1 MEDPRGERLYEL
13 LVALFRSDDELQRF
27 LVLQGIEPT
36 DSRSVQVVVRGR
48 SEGVYET
55 VEALVAR
62 GRADEDFFAALEK
75 RSPDRAPDIDE
86 VRRLFL
92 DVPTFDEP
100 PRSTPPARVGSGA
113 APDHLGS
120 FARQLAAD
128 LASTPGTDDV
138 ASALDPDHWPWT
150 GAAAVLG
157 SFNPTALTPLRTPV
171 PPSMRPMA
179 ALVDLV
185 TVSHTGGWVLR
196 NDVRRA
202 CLSRLAEEH
211 LIPEA
216 LDVNAG
222 LGDQRRDLVS
232 ELVDERHQRLTLM
245 DRSRLVDLDAVLEWL
260 EPLELRLPVSR
271 ADVHAAADRRA
282 LVDPLRSLVGTH
294 FQGRVAELS
303 IVRTHISAEGSPD
316 PLFVVGAGGAGKS
329 TLVGKVL
336 LELEERAPYDPVSF
350 AYLDF
355 DKARHDPRDRNG
367 LLQQLSQQLRL
378 LYANA
383 DIAEQF
389 AAAEASY
396 GGTDLLRAAELL
408 DLTGSLDSDAILD
421 TLCRNLDQL
430 HHQQADRTSA
440 PLVLV
445 LDTCEEVLAKGPG
458 AVQDL
463 VHLLRDLQA
472 RLPGTRIVISGRAAL
487 PWPIALDDEA
497 TLHLGDLD
505 PAAADAVLKHLGV
518 RDPELRTLILTKFG
532 GNPLTLRLAAEAL
545 VRAGTAQAAFSG
557 VATTAAVAEVA
568 IEQIQGML
576 YTRILGHIRDPEV
589 SSVAHPGLAVR
600 RVTVPVLRDVLAVP
614 CGFAPERASQ
624 VFDKLRAELSL
635 FDLEGDDTLL
645 HRQDV
650 RRLMLRTMV
659 DDAGRAA
666 KVADIHLRAAEF
678 YAHEPGQAARTE
690 ALYHRLMS
698 DEDPRRLE
706 YLWDENVRQGLES
719 ALEEPLPPRARRW
732 LKRRLSTVPVEE
744 DRSEW
749 DQEDWEAEAYSRASS
764 WLASAA
770 PQEVL
775 AVLGER
781 DIRLPG
787 SRLFALEV
795 AARLT
800 LDDVPGAAA
809 TLERAHAHG
818 IEDAERRVQLELA
831 EQAMA
836 VRARQDDGP
845 GLVEAATTCV
855 GLAELVG
862 EPSRGLRAL
871 TSALSDLRRIGAD
884 VEADAVQAQL
894 SSRFE
899 GLSRQQMRNDPELVR
914 HVLQA
919 AGPSDS
925 AVLLHA
931 AVLVGDQ
938 TKDVGGIFLEDPFVV
953 GRLLGATTASAAP
966 ALQQLATEVG
976 LPGGNWTISDLA
988 SRLVRTG
995 RTGRAVAVSLDY
1007 AVDDESMRAAVVD
1020 QLVHPAETRT
1030 WKGMS

>member
-13 LVALFRSDDELQRF
+13 LVALFRSDEELQRF
-27 LVLQGIEPT
+27 LVLEGIAPT
-36 DSRSVQVVVRGR
+36 DTRSVQVQKRGR

-55 VEALVAR
+55 VEALVAQ
-62 GRADEDFFAALEK
+62 GRVDEAFFAALER
-75 RSPDRAPDIDE
+75 RSPDRAPDIDG

-92 DVPTFDEP
+92 DGPASAEAPPSPGPAVPT
-100 PRSTPPARVGSGA
+100 V
-113 APDHLGS
+113 PDHLAD
-120 FARQLAAD
+120 FAQQLAAD

-138 ASALDPDHWPWT
+138 ATALDEEHWPWT
-150 GAAAVLG
+150 ASAAVLG
-157 SFNPTALTPLRTPV
+157 SFNPTALTPLSTAE
-171 PPSMRPMA
+171 PPTMRPMA

-185 TVSHTGGWVLR
+185 TVSHSGGWVLR

-202 CLSRLAEEH
+202 CLSRLAEERR
-211 LIPEA
+211 LDEA
-216 LDVNAG
+216 LAG
-222 LGDQRRDLVS
+222 NRRVVDQRRDLLA
-232 ELVDERHQRLTLM
+232 ELVHGQHQQLTLM
-245 DRSRLVDLDAVLEWL
+245 DRTRLVDLDAVLEWL
-260 EPLELRLPVSR
+260 EPLDLPLPVSR
-271 ADVHAAADRRA
+271 ATVHAAADRRA
-282 LVDPLRSLVGTH
+282 LIDPLRSLVGTH
-294 FQGRVAELS
+294 FRGRVVELGT
-303 IVRTHISAEGSPD
+303 VRTQISAEGTPD

-336 LELEERAPYDPVSF
+336 LELEERAVFDPVSF

-355 DKARHDPRDRNG
+355 DKARNDPRDRNG

-383 DIAEQF
+383 DVAEQF

-396 GGTDLLRAAELL
+396 GGTDLVRAAELL
-408 DLTGSLDSDAILD
+408 DLPDGLDGDAILD

-430 HHQQADRTSA
+430 HRQQADQVAA

-463 VHLLRDLQA
+463 VGLLRDLQA
-472 RLPGTRIVISGRAAL
+472 RLPGVRIVISGRAAL
-487 PWPIALDDEA
+487 PWPTAQDDAA
-497 TLHLGDLD
+497 TLRLGDLD
-505 PAAADAVLKHLGV
+505 PVAADAVLQHLGV

-545 VRAGTAQAAFSG
+545 SRAGTAQAAFSG
-557 VATTAAVAEVA
+557 VATTPAVAEVA
-568 IEQIQGML
+568 IEQVQGML

-600 RVTVPVLRDVLAVP
+600 RVTVPVLRDVLAIP
-614 CGFAPERASQ
+614 CGFAPERAGQ

-659 DDAGRAA
+659 DDAERAA
-666 KVADIHLRAAEF
+666 KVADIHRRAAQF
-678 YAHEPGQAARTE
+678 YAHESGPAARTE
-690 ALYHRLMS
+690 ALYHRMMS

-706 YLWDENVRQGLES
+706 HLWDETVRQGLES

-732 LKRRLSTVPVEE
+732 LERRLSTVPVEE

-749 DQEDWEAEAYSRASS
+749 EQEDWEAEAYSRASS
-764 WLASAA
+764 WLASSA

-775 AVLGER
+775 TVLGER
-781 DIRLPG
+781 ETRLPG

-795 AARLT
+795 AARLA

-809 TLERAHAHG
+809 ALDRAHAHG
-818 IEDAERRVQLELA
+818 IENAERRVQLELA
-831 EQAMA
+831 EQTIA

-845 GLVEAATTCV
+845 GLAVAATTCV

-871 TSALSDLRRIGAD
+871 TSALSDLRRMGAD
-884 VEADAVQAQL
+884 TEANAVQEQL

-899 GLSRQQMRNDPELVR
+899 RMSRHQMRTDPDLVR
-914 HVLQA
+914 QVLHT
-919 AGPSDS
+919 AGPSDN

-931 AVLVGDQ
+931 AVQVGDQ
-938 TKDVGGIFLEDPFVV
+938 TNAVAGIFLEDPFALS
-953 GRLLGATTASAAP
+953 RLLGATTASAGP

-976 LPGGNWTISDLA
+976 LVSGRWTIDELA

-995 RTGRAVAVSLDY
+995 RTGKAVAVSLDY
-1007 AVDDESMRAAVVD
+1007 AADDDQMRADVVA
-1020 QLVHPAETRT
+1020 QLVHPPETV
-1030 WKGMS
+1030 KGKS

>member
-1 MEDPRGERLYEL
+1 VEDPRGERLYEL
-13 LVALFRSDDELQRF
+13 LVALFRSDEELQRF
-27 LVLQGIEPT
+27 LVLEGIDPT
-36 DSRSVQVVVRGR
+36 DTRSVQVQKRGR

-55 VEALVAR
+55 VEALLVHGAVDK
-62 GRADEDFFAALEK
+62 AFFAALEK
-75 RSPDRAPDIDE
+75 RSPDRAPDIDG

-92 DVPTFDEP
+92 GEPTSGESPPSPVP
-100 PRSTPPARVGSGA
+100 GA
-113 APDHLGS
+113 ATPTVPDHLAG
-120 FARQLAAD
+120 FAEQLAAD

-138 ASALDPDHWPWT
+138 ETALDPDRWPWT

-157 SFNPTALTPLRTPV
+157 SFNPTALTPLRTPE

-179 ALVDLV
+179 ALADLV
-185 TVSHTGGWVLR
+185 TVSHSGGWVLR
-196 NDVRRA
+196 NDVRRG
-202 CLSRLAEEH
+202 CLSRLAEER
-211 LIPEA
+211 LLEEA

-222 LGDQRRDLVS
+222 LDDQRRDLVA
-232 ELVDERHQRLTLM
+232 ELIESRHQQLTLM

-260 EPLELRLPVSR
+260 EPLDRPLPVSR
-271 ADVHAAADRRA
+271 AAVHAAADRRA
-282 LVDPLRSLVGTH
+282 LIDPLRSLVGTH
-294 FQGRVAELS
+294 FRGRVAELS
-303 IVRTHISAEGSPD
+303 TVRAQISAEGSPD

-336 LELEERAPYDPVSF
+336 LELEERAPYGPVSF

-355 DKARHDPRDRNG
+355 DRARNDPRDRNG

-383 DIAEQF
+383 DVATQF

-396 GGTDLLRAAELL
+396 GGTDLVRAAELL
-408 DLTGSLDSDAILD
+408 DLTDVLDGDAILD

-430 HHQQADRTSA
+430 HRENGDQVTA

-445 LDTCEEVLAKGPG
+445 LDTCEEVLARGPG

-463 VHLLRDLQA
+463 VALLRDLQA
-472 RLPGTRIVISGRAAL
+472 RLPGIRIVISGRASL
-487 PWPIALDDEA
+487 PWPTALADEA

-505 PAAADAVLKHLGV
+505 TAAADAVLGHLGV
-518 RDPELRTLILTKFG
+518 RDPELRTLILRKFG

-545 VRAGTAQAAFSG
+545 SRAGTAQAAFSG
-557 VATTAAVAEVA
+557 VATTPAVAEVA

-576 YTRILGHIRDPEV
+576 YARILGHIRDPEV

-614 CGFAPERASQ
+614 CGFAPERAGQ

-635 FDLEGDDTLL
+635 FDPEGDDTLL

-659 DDAGRAA
+659 DDAERAA
-666 KVADIHLRAAEF
+666 KVADIHRRAAEF
-678 YAHEPGQAARTE
+678 YAHEPGSAARSE

-706 YLWDENVRQGLES
+706 HLWDEKVRQGLES

-732 LKRRLSTVPVEE
+732 LERRLSTVPVEE

-749 DQEDWEAEAYSRASS
+749 EQEDWEAEAYSRASS
-764 WLASAA
+764 WLASSA

-775 AVLGER
+775 TVLGER
-781 DIRLPG
+781 DTRLPG
-787 SRLFALEV
+787 SRLFALEIT
-795 AARLT
+795 ARLA
-800 LDDVPGAAA
+800 LDDIPGAAA

-818 IEDAERRVQLELA
+818 MEDAERRVQLELA

-836 VRARQDDGP
+836 VLARQGDGP
-845 GLVEAATTCV
+845 GLSEAATTCV

-862 EPSRGLRAL
+862 EPFRGLRAL
-871 TSALSDLRRIGAD
+871 TSALSELRRIGAAAETD
-884 VEADAVQAQL
+884 VVHEQL
-894 SSRFE
+894 SSRFDR
-899 GLSRQQMRNDPELVR
+899 LSRQQMRSDPELVR
-914 HVLQA
+914 QVLHT

-925 AVLLHA
+925 SVLLHA
-931 AVLVGDQ
+931 AVQVGDQ
-938 TKDVGGIFLEDPFVV
+938 TNDVGGIFLEDPFAV
-953 GRLLGATTASAAP
+953 GRLLGATTAGAGP
-966 ALQQLATEVG
+966 ALQQLAIEVG
-976 LPGGNWTISDLA
+976 LLGAKWTISELA

-995 RTGRAVAVSLDY
+995 RTGKAVAVSLDY
-1007 AVDDESMRAAVVD
+1007 AADDDRMRAAVVD
-1020 QLVHPAETRT
+1020 QLVHPPETRT
-1030 WKGMS
+1030 LKGMS